1 MNKIFAFVLI
11 NLFITVSTIQAQEP
25 SNSNCNEETE
35 EKNKALA
42 KEFYEKVWFS
52 NNPETVDKLVAKEYT
67 LHDIGDDKNIKE
79 TPQDQKDVAQFFWDN
94 GKMSGSID
102 YQIAECDLVATRWQW
117 KFEPESFL
125 FKIMGGKN
133 QIPII
138 NVFRFKDGKIV
149 EIWNHR
155 HDIDTAQGNILFI
168 QGLLIALMPCIIF
181 LLLSFVLWRKLRKL
195 KAEI

>member
-1 MNKIFAFVLI
+1 MKKLFAFVLI
-11 NLFITVSTIQAQEP
+11 NLFIVVISVQAQEP
-25 SNSNCNEETE
+25 TSSDCNKETQ

-42 KEFYEKVWFS
+42 KELYEKVWFS
-52 NNPETVDKLVAKEYT
+52 NNPEVVDKLVAKEYT
-67 LHDIGDDKNIKE
+67 LHDIGEDKNIKE
-79 TPQDQKDVAQFFWDN
+79 TPQDQKDIAQFFWDN

-125 FKIMGGKN
+125 YKMMGGKN

-138 NVFRFKDGKIV
+138 NVYRFKDGKIV

-155 HDIDTAQGNILFI
+155 HDIDTALGNIPFI
-168 QGLLIALMPCIIF
+168 QGLLVGLTPTVI
-181 LLLSFVLWRKLRKL
+181 LLILSFILWRKLSKL
-195 KAEI
+195 KLKI